1 MKAEDDIT
9 QDSAEDNAEEIVH
22 ETMSQSII
30 RSVIGLSIFAIVTAG
45 LIAITQVSTKDIIL
59 EQIKIARS
67 KALFEIVPLS
77 EHNNDMLADSFWL
90 EATQSL
96 GLGKKSE
103 AFLAKQDGV
112 PTTLILPVVA
122 PEGYSGPI
130 RLIVGIDTAGTIKG
144 VRVIKHKETPGLG
157 DKIDLKKSDWILDFE
172 GKSLLN
178 TTTEQWQVKK
188 DGGEFDQL
196 TGATITPR
204 AIVKAVYQALVFYRD
219 HKAALLSTKAE
230 IAASHQ
236 SKALQQTGGQ

>member
-1 MKAEDDIT
+1 MKVEDDKT
-9 QDSAEDNAEEIVH
+9 QDHAEEAVN
-22 ETMSQSII
+22 ETMAQSII
-30 RSVIGLSIFAIVTAG
+30 RSIIGLSIFAVVTAG

-67 KALFEIVPLS
+67 KALLEIVPLS

-96 GLGKKSE
+96 GLGEKSE
-103 AFLAKQDGV
+103 AFIAKQDGV

-130 RLIVGIDTAGTIKG
+130 RLIVGIDSSGTIKG

-157 DKIDLKKSDWILDFE
+157 DKIDLKKSDWILGFE

-178 TTTEQWQVKK
+178 TSTEQWKVKK

-204 AIVKAVYQALVFYRD
+204 AIVKALHQALIFYRE
-219 HKAALLSTKAE
+219 HQTVLLSTKTE
-230 IAASHQ
+230 IAPNFQ
-236 SKALQQTGGQ
+236 QNTLQQTGGK

>member
-1 MKAEDDIT
+1 MKVEEDKT
-9 QDSAEDNAEEIVH
+9 QDGAEEAVP
-22 ETMSQSII
+22 ETMTQSII
-30 RSVIGLSIFAIVTAG
+30 RAVIGLSIFAVITAG

-67 KALFEIVPLS
+67 KALLEIVPLS

-96 GLGKKSE
+96 GLGEKSE
-103 AFLAKQDGV
+103 AFMAKQDGI
-112 PTTLILPVVA
+112 PTTLILPVIA

-130 RLIVGIDTAGTIKG
+130 RLIVGIDISGTIKG

-157 DKIDLKKSDWILDFE
+157 DKIDLKKSAWILGFE

-178 TTTEQWQVKK
+178 TSTDQWKVKK
-188 DGGEFDQL
+188 DGGQFDQL

-204 AIVKAVYQALVFYRD
+204 AIVKAVYQALVFFRE
-219 HKAALLSTKAE
+219 HQVVLLNTQTEVAPN
-230 IAASHQ
+230 HQ
-236 SKALQQTGGQ
+236 HKALQQTGGQ

>member
-1 MKAEDDIT
+1 MKVEDDKT
-9 QDSAEDNAEEIVH
+9 QDGAEEAVN
-22 ETMSQSII
+22 ETMTQSII
-30 RSVIGLSIFAIVTAG
+30 RAVIGLSIFAVITAG

-67 KALFEIVPLS
+67 KALLEIVPLS

-96 GLGKKSE
+96 GLGEKSE
-103 AFLAKQDGV
+103 AFIAKQDGI
-112 PTTLILPVVA
+112 PTTLILPVIA

-130 RLIVGIDTAGTIKG
+130 RLIVGIDISGTIKG

-157 DKIDLKKSDWILDFE
+157 DKIDLKKSEWILGFE

-178 TTTEQWQVKK
+178 TSMDQWKVKK
-188 DGGEFDQL
+188 DGGQFDQL

-204 AIVKAVYQALVFYRD
+204 AIVKAVHQALVFYRE
-219 HKAALLSTKAE
+219 HQVVLLNTQTEVAP
-230 IAASHQ
+230 SHLR
-236 SKALQQTGGQ
+236 KALQQIGGQ